1 MKTLIRKYM
10 LVNASMAALFG
21 VTMPVMY
28 LALIDKGFR

>member
-28 LALIDKGFR
+28 LP